1 MYCAQSAGKTSRVST
16 PPSCSGFSE
25 PCPASLLLSLRLV
38 MRNHV
43 LLTNHIVVILTYIN
57 ELEGWLDELGL
68 DERAKVVADW
78 KASYTRPS
86 PE

>member
-1 MYCAQSAGKTSRVST
+1 
-16 PPSCSGFSE
+16 
-25 PCPASLLLSLRLV
+25 

-43 LLTNHIVVILTYIN
+43 LLTNFFTVILTYIN

-68 DERAKVVADW
+68 HERAKVVADW